1 MRDRS
6 FPETSPRA
14 RLITVMSAVFIL
26 FAQGCYV
33 EKMLPAEE
41 PVIGEHDHVFGYV
54 TNDGRIIEVP
64 SPGLRYEDA
73 YARKDSLC
81 LVMSGR
87 IEGEA
92 GRIFYDDCIPLADI
106 RSVRYLPSGM
116 RLRYGTLGAAYGTG
130 FHALGGFTY
139 IDHIA
144 GFCISGRELVYRATD
159 LPDDYTGLYQ
169 NDNITMFSTLVV
181 IGGHPSYPGKI
192 WLGLEFGPSY
202 IIHRKE
208 VETPNPAYGEPW
220 AWGIL
225 PDLNKYIRDN
235 VISHGVGLTGRF
247 KFNLLFSKAVGLE
260 LALFGNLNRYKP
272 CFGFDCCLML
282 GKLK

>member
-1 MRDRS
+1 ML
-6 FPETSPRA
+6 A
-14 RLITVMSAVFIL
+14 AVFMFFIH
-26 FAQGCYV
+26 GCYV
-33 EKMLPAEE
+33 EKMLPDEE
-41 PVIGEHDHVFGYV
+41 LVIGEKDRVFGYV
-54 TNDGRIIEVP
+54 TNEGRIVQFP
-64 SPGLRYEDA
+64 PAGLRYEDA
-73 YARKDSLC
+73 FIRQDSLC
-81 LVMSGR
+81 LMMSGR

-116 RLRYGTLGAAYGTG
+116 QLRYGTLGAAYGTG
-130 FHALGGFTY
+130 LHALGSFTY

-144 GFCISGRELVYRATD
+144 GFSISGRELIYRATD
-159 LPDDYTGLYQ
+159 LPDDYTGLFR
-169 NDNITMFSTLVV
+169 NDNITMFSTLMV

-208 VETPNPAYGEPW
+208 VETPNPHYGEW
-220 AWGIL
+220 FIL
-225 PDLNKYIRDN
+225 DKYLRDN

-247 KFNLLFSKAVGLE
+247 KFDLLFSKAVGLE